1 MECILYIMI
10 VLFENYNIN
19 KYLSI
24 INNTEK
30 VFKI

>member
-10 VLFENYNIN
+10 VFENYNIN